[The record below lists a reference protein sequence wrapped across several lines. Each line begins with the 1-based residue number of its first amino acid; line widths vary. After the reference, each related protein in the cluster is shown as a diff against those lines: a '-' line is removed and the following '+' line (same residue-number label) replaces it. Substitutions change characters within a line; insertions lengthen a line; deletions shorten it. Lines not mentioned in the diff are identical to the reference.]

1 MKAKYYLKC
10 SILEASVGRRPFFAW
25 RSIHGS
31 CDLLRKGLIWR
42 VGNGYKVQ
50 IWKDR
55 WFPNPSTFKIITPPT
70 LLDLEAMVSSLVDVH
85 SKWWN
90 IPLLDSLFTK
100 KEVKKIRK
108 IPLSSTNQKDTLI
121 WKGTKN
127 GVFSVMSAYHMQMEL
142 VN

>member
-1 MKAKYYLKC
+1 MYTQ
-10 SILEASVGRRPFFAW
+10 
-25 RSIHGS
+25 
-31 CDLLRKGLIWR
+31 
-42 VGNGYKVQ
+42 NGG
-50 IWKDR
+50 ISLFWT
-55 WFPNPSTFKIITPPT
+55 TFKIITPPT

-127 GVFSVMSAYHMQMEL
+127 GVFSVMSAYHMQKEL
-142 VN
+142 VNRTMAASSTTTGSSAFWRQL